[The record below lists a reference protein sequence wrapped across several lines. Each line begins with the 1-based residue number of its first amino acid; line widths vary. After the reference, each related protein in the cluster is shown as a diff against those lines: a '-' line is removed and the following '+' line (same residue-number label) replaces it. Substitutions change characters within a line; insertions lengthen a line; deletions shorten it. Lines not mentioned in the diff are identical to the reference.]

1 MKDRLQ
7 NIADMLKGAKD
18 IAVIAHTNP
27 DGDAISCALA
37 VCRALRSLGKNAV
50 PVCDSAVPEKYLFM
64 EGAESFVLPDK
75 TVHEAALA
83 VDCSDLSRL
92 GGAGKMF
99 LSAKKRAAID
109 HHKSH
114 ENFAQ
119 TDYVEADSAAC
130 AEIIY
135 LLLDGMGLVDKT
147 VAELVFAGIVAD
159 SGCFQYP
166 STTERTHDIARKL
179 MAFGIDSADIIY
191 RVVRRVTPAVFALKN
206 RVLSKCRFFD
216 GGSIAVI
223 TFTAKDFEETG
234 TSLDNTEGIITS
246 AIDVDGVEVAFAVSE
261 ASEKSFKVSIR
272 TKESADASDIAS
284 AFGGGGHS
292 RAAGCRVNGFYED
305 VIDKLLKAARDRM

>member
-37 VCRALRSLGKNAV
+37 VCHALRSLGKNAV

-191 RVVRRVTPAVFALKN
+191 RVVRRVTPSVFALKN

-216 GGSIAVI
+216 DGSIAVI

-272 TKESADASDIAS
+272 TKERADASDIAS

>member
-7 NIADMLKGAKD
+7 NIADMLKSAKD

-191 RVVRRVTPAVFALKN
+191 RVVRRVTPSVFALKN
-206 RVLSKCRFFD
+206 RVPRQHGGHHHLRHRRGR
-216 GGSIAVI
+216 GGSRVR
-223 TFTAKDFEETG
+223 G
-234 TSLDNTEGIITS
+234 LGSLRKELQGQHPHQGEGGRKRHRVGIRRRR
-246 AIDVDGVEVAFAVSE
+246 ALPCRGMQSE
-261 ASEKSFKVSIR
+261 R
-272 TKESADASDIAS
+272 
-284 AFGGGGHS
+284 
-292 RAAGCRVNGFYED
+292 
-305 VIDKLLKAARDRM
+305 LL

>member
-18 IAVIAHTNP
+18 IVVIAHTNP

-179 MAFGIDSADIIY
+179 MAFGIDSAGIIY
-191 RVVRRVTPAVFALKN
+191 RVVRRVTPSVFALKN

-234 TSLDNTEGIITS
+234 TSLDNTEGIITM
-246 AIDVDGVEVAFAVSE
+246 
-261 ASEKSFKVSIR
+261 KVKTSSIWYIR
-272 TKESADASDIAS
+272 TPTGKQGWST
-284 AFGGGGHS
+284 G
-292 RAAGCRVNGFYED
+292 R
-305 VIDKLLKAARDRM
+305 K